1 MITTIKRKHRHEA
14 IKAVF
19 SLLERGWE
27 LSYPLT
33 EIKSTGTEKG
43 AYNHTKGRYTTR
55 VGTTSSCWVAKLR
68 KEDAK

>member
-1 MITTIKRKHRHEA
+1 MITTIKRQTKHEA
-14 IKAVF
+14 VRAVF

-27 LSYPLT
+27 LHSPLT
-33 EIKSTGTEKG
+33 LITSTGTEKG